1 MLQTLREN
9 RLAQFDSGVD
19 IISARVFK
27 ERQMSFMRRSR
38 LLWLIDSWLHH
49 GTLHWESFRRGILQ

>member
-27 ERQMSFMRRSR
+27 ERQMPFMRRSR
-38 LLWLIDSWLHH
+38 LLWLIDSWYH